1 MMSSKVYVELFNETP
16 NLDATIIKLIMG
28 DGRLIKPLGV
38 LRNLKV
44 TIAGKD
50 IPTDFFVINAS
61 DDEHE
66 SIILGKPF
74 LKLVNAILDVG
85 KGTVTF
91 DLDGEK
97 RTFEF
102 HSKPSC
108 ASTLPL
114 DNEGVES
121 IHFIDSF
128 RDPLQRALENG
139 DAQDDQ
145 DGELVETMEEL
156 KPQHGNLEGKNLK
169 TLES

>member
-1 MMSSKVYVELFNETP
+1 MGEYSKGKATRSVRLRYVNWRSKECQPAFL
-16 NLDATIIKLIMG
+16 A
-28 DGRLIKPLGV
+28 PLP
-38 LRNLKV
+38 
-44 TIAGKD
+44 GKD

-102 HSKPSC
+102 HSKPS
-108 ASTLPL
+108 
-114 DNEGVES
+114 
-121 IHFIDSF
+121 
-128 RDPLQRALENG
+128 RA
-139 DAQDDQ
+139 
-145 DGELVETMEEL
+145 
-156 KPQHGNLEGKNLK
+156 
-169 TLES
+169 

>member
-1 MMSSKVYVELFNETP
+1 M
-16 NLDATIIKLIMG
+16 
-28 DGRLIKPLGV
+28 
-38 LRNLKV
+38 LRNIKV

-50 IPTDFFVINAS
+50 IPTDFFVVNTS

-97 RTFEF
+97 CTFEF
-102 HSKPSC
+102 HSKPSR

-121 IHFIDSF
+121 IRFIDSF

-145 DGELVETMEEL
+145 DGELVETMEKL
-156 KPQHGNLEGKNLK
+156 KPQHGNLEEEKFEDNGELDQEEDGAPDVEMKPLPKGLK
-169 TLES
+169 YEFFGRWQDFSGDY